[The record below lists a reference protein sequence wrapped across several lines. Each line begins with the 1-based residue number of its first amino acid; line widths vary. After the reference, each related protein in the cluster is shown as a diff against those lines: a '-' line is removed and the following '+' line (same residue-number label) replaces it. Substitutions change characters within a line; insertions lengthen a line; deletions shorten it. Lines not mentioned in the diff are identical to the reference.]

1 MNRYAYNKP
10 TWTKPNLV
18 HLGGVGSAEGGS
30 TSGYIEVG
38 AMSIRSAAG
47 GPTSAACTS
56 HFNSA
61 MSPAS

>member
-10 TWTKPNLV
+10 TWTKPSLV

-30 TSGYIEVG
+30 FPCLVEVG
-38 AMSIRSAAG
+38 SMSIRSLTIG
-47 GPTSAACTS
+47 NTYPACTYA
-56 HFNSA
+56 FNIA